1 MKIAELCTE
10 DGVQTL
16 TATEARDVLEGL
28 AESWDDCVSEKEA
41 LE

>member
-1 MKIAELCTE
+1 MKIAKLHT
-10 DGVQTL
+10 DGDVQTL
-16 TATEARDVLEGL
+16 TATEARNILEGL